1 MSLKV
6 YTYRDLLTCEAI
18 KYNGNCGGV
27 RNRMRTQI
35 LHLSRINGYPLLVN
49 NTKKECVQIQEIIT
63 ICKLGSGVVARLYS
77 DKCAHCLSSTIVLF
91 IACIFKSMEKFHNY

>member
-6 YTYRDLLTCEAI
+6 YTYRDLLTCEVI
-18 KYNGNCGGV
+18 NGNCGGV

-35 LHLSRINGYPLLVN
+35 LHLSRINDYPLVN
-49 NTKKECVQIQEIIT
+49 NTKKECVQIQETVT
-63 ICKLGSGVVARLYS
+63 ICKLGSRVVAHLYS

-91 IACIFKSMEKFHNY
+91 IACIIKSMEKYNY